1 MTPAPPG
8 DERDARRRVV
18 VTGLGAVTPV
28 GNDVPSTWEALL
40 AGRSGIGRLTLL
52 DASKYEVDVG
62 AEVKGF
68 EPRGVSPKE
77 ARRMDRY
84 AQFGVAAA
92 LEAVDDAG
100 LAKELPLDESAGV
113 VFGCGAGGYTL
124 VEEQSRILRE
134 SGPRR
139 VSPFLLTNMIPDAVS
154 GNIAILT
161 GAMGPNMAVVAA
173 CATGTAAIGEA
184 TEVIRRGDAALMIA
198 GGAEAPIT
206 EILYAAFSAMRAIG
220 ISEPIEESCRPFDAR
235 RNGFVVGEGA
245 GALVLE
251 SLEHALSRGARIY
264 AEVEGYGSS
273 NDAFDMVASEESG
286 RGPALAMGMA
296 LRKAALAPELV
307 GYINAHGTG
316 TPLNDRVETVAVKR
330 VFGEHARALAISS
343 TKSMT
348 GHMMGAAGAAEAVF
362 TVLALEHQALPPTMH
377 YAQPDPDCDLDYVPN
392 KARPVSGLD
401 YAMSSSIGLGGH
413 NAALIFRRWS

>member
-1 MTPAPPG
+1 MTSSAQDG
-8 DERDARRRVV
+8 ARDARRRVV

-40 AGRSGIGRLTLL
+40 AGRSGVGRVTLL
-52 DASKYEVDVG
+52 DVSRFEADVG

-68 EPRGVSPKE
+68 EPRGLSPKE

-84 AQFGVAAA
+84 AQLGVTAA
-92 LEAVDDAG
+92 LEALEDAG
-100 LAKELPLDESAGV
+100 LAAALPLGESAGV

-124 VEEQSRILRE
+124 VEEQLRILRE

-154 GNIAILT
+154 GNIAILS
-161 GAMGPNMAVVAA
+161 GASGPNMAVIAA
-173 CATGTAAIGEA
+173 CATGTAAVGEA
-184 TEVIRRGDAALMIA
+184 AEIIRRGDADMMIA

-206 EILYAAFSAMRAIG
+206 EVLYAAFSAMRAIG
-220 ISEPIEESCRPFDAR
+220 VSDPIEESCRPFDRR
-235 RNGFVVGEGA
+235 RNGFIVGEGA

-251 SLEHALSRGARIY
+251 SLEHAEARGGRIY
-264 AEVEGYGSS
+264 AELAGYGSS

-286 RGPALAMGMA
+286 RGPVLAMQMA
-296 LRKAALAPELV
+296 FRKADIDPAAV

-330 VFGEHARALAISS
+330 VFGEHAFSLPISS

-362 TVLALEHQALPPTMH
+362 TVLALEHQVLPPTMH
-377 YAQPDPDCDLDYVPN
+377 YAEPDPDCDLDYVPN
-392 KARPVSGLD
+392 KARSVSGLE
-401 YAMSSSIGLGGH
+401 YAMSNSIGLGGH
-413 NAALIFRRWS
+413 NAALLFRRWS